1 MPAGVL
7 KIWLETKDG
16 KSLAEQIAVFADNAV
31 TLSSDTG
38 ADAAVV
44 AEDWQELVRQNNTRI
59 HGSLVTMRD
68 AMNAALLAENDAN
81 RNIIGLAT
89 GAFLAAAVL
98 LLLVLP
104 VAMMRRLRKGQATA
118 PALAGS
124 TVPLSAHRRSDRVK
138 LGFLANLDTEVRTS
152 VSGVTAMA
160 ELLARTELDDQQRGC
175 VDVIAKSGQ
184 ALFELTSGALDY
196 ARADSE
202 LLQLEPAP
210 FALRET
216 VEAVADAMAP
226 AAAAKQLEL
235 AMRVMRDL
243 PDGYIGDAPRVRQV
257 LSALVSLAI
266 ETSGSGTIVI
276 DVSGIMGAN
285 ATASLALRVRADGAQ
300 MDKDA
305 LKHILDPLADENA
318 DDSTLSPATRLHL
331 GLAGRLVRLM
341 NGKLTAE
348 ALGDGGIAL
357 TATLGIPMDQAR
369 RDSKEMT
376 ASLGTGRRLLVID
389 DNKVTRDALTEMA
402 RTIGFEAAGA
412 EDGRLGSLFA
422 NHMAGME
429 KPLDLI
435 LIDSELREESGLQ
448 IASDLQADE
457 QVRGTALVLMTA
469 PGIDVSESDLRH
481 SGVAAA
487 MAKPVGPVRLA
498 QTVRAALETP
508 SARNVQP
515 ELTETGEE
523 TQAATGSDDVPLQ
536 ELAGVVGMA
545 AANTDQ
551 PSLDDEDQRL
561 QVLVAEDNEVN
572 QLVFSQILEGLD
584 LRFRIAVNGRD
595 AVEDFKTY
603 RPHMILMDV
612 SMPEMNGLEATRAIR
627 EMEKETGTRTPIV
640 GVTAH
645 SLRGDQEKCMEAG
658 MDDYMSKPISPDMI
672 GAKIAKWMER
682 RRPENDRRRA

>member
-1 MPAGVL
+1 
-7 KIWLETKDG
+7 
-16 KSLAEQIAVFADNAV
+16 
-31 TLSSDTG
+31 
-38 ADAAVV
+38 
-44 AEDWQELVRQNNTRI
+44 
-59 HGSLVTMRD
+59 MRD

-98 LLLVLP
+98 LLLILP
-104 VAMMRRLRKGQATA
+104 IAMMRRLRKGQAAA

-226 AAAAKQLEL
+226 AASAKQLEL

-243 PDGYIGDAPRVRQV
+243 PDGYIGDAPRVRQI

-266 ETSGSGTIVI
+266 ETSGTGTIVLDI
-276 DVSGIMGAN
+276 SGVMGAN

-305 LKHILDPLADENA
+305 LKHILDPLAE
-318 DDSTLSPATRLHL
+318 DDAEINPLSPATRLRL
-331 GLAGRLVRLM
+331 GLAGRLVKLM
-341 NGKLTAE
+341 NGKLTGE
-348 ALGDGGIAL
+348 ALGDGAIAL
-357 TATLGIPMDQAR
+357 TATLGIPMDQAK
-369 RDSKEMT
+369 RDANELT

-412 EDGRLGSLFA
+412 EDGRLGGLFA

-435 LIDSELREESGLQ
+435 LIDSELREQSGLQ
-448 IASDLQADE
+448 IAADLQADE

-469 PGIDVSESDLRH
+469 PGAEVSATTFATTGWLPRWQSR
-481 SGVAAA
+481 S
-487 MAKPVGPVRLA
+487 VRCA
-498 QTVRAALETP
+498 WRRP
-508 SARNVQP
+508 SARH
-515 ELTETGEE
+515 
-523 TQAATGSDDVPLQ
+523 SK
-536 ELAGVVGMA
+536 
-545 AANTDQ
+545 
-551 PSLDDEDQRL
+551 R
-561 QVLVAEDNEVN
+561 
-572 QLVFSQILEGLD
+572 
-584 LRFRIAVNGRD
+584 
-595 AVEDFKTY
+595 
-603 RPHMILMDV
+603 RP
-612 SMPEMNGLEATRAIR
+612 P
-627 EMEKETGTRTPIV
+627 GTR
-640 GVTAH
+640 
-645 SLRGDQEKCMEAG
+645 SR
-658 MDDYMSKPISPDMI
+658 S
-672 GAKIAKWMER
+672 R
-682 RRPENDRRRA
+682 RRPARSRTPPPGATIFRSRNWPEWSAWPLPTPTSRRSTTKISACRCWSPRTTRSTSSSSRRSSRASTCASASPSTDVTRSRTSRRTART